1 MSGTKLVRNIS
12 YSRDCFRK
20 SGRNGHL
27 TTQYKS
33 YLFTLSCRVAAL
45 TDRLWL
51 NSVDN
56 CWNKHSSTNDTFAEL
71 PNPK

>member
-1 MSGTKLVRNIS
+1 MS
-12 YSRDCFRK
+12 YFRDCLRK

-27 TTQYKS
+27 TMQYKS

-45 TDRLWL
+45 TDRLGL

-56 CWNKHSSTNDTFAEL
+56 CLNIHNSINNETFDEL

>member
-1 MSGTKLVRNIS
+1 MSHF
-12 YSRDCFRK
+12 RDCLRK

-45 TDRLWL
+45 TDRLGL

-56 CWNKHSSTNDTFAEL
+56 CLNKHDFTNDTFYKL